1 MRAPLV
7 ALAALLLVTALPAQS
22 ARVAL
27 VAEEDGRHTTVHTNV
42 TRSTRL
48 IPDRVTF
55 HLLIE
60 GTAEQPPGAL
70 VNAEEKVTKIAALLT
85 AAGAVLDPAAPLSV
99 SAAPQNGGYPPP
111 ATPARFV
118 ARYTVRVTMRDAK
131 KVAST
136 IAIAL
141 EAGATNNSAP
151 QFESTQ
157 ADSVRRVLAA
167 EAIAAA
173 QVDAASLAA
182 AIGARLGPL
191 VSTNFQNS
199 GQRGYEGHIN
209 FMPQY
214 NHGGSMPPP
223 EVIVTATVGVTFR
236 LMR

>member
-7 ALAALLLVTALPAQS
+7 ALAPLLLAAEIAAQS
-22 ARVAL
+22 SRIAL

-48 IPDRVTF
+48 TPDRVSF

-60 GTAEQPPGAL
+60 GTAEQPSGAL
-70 VNAEEKVTKIAALLT
+70 LNAEEKVRKITALLT
-85 AAGAVLDPAAPLSV
+85 AAGAVLEPAVPLSV
-99 SAAPQNGGYPPP
+99 GAAPQNGGYPPP

-118 ARYTVRVTMRDAK
+118 ARYTLRVAMRDLG

-136 IAIAL
+136 IAVAL
-141 EAGATNNSAP
+141 EAGASNNSSP
-151 QFESTQ
+151 QFESSQ

-167 EAIAAA
+167 EALAAA
-173 QVDAASLAA
+173 QVDASALAA
-182 AIGARLGPL
+182 AVGARLGPL

-199 GQRGYEGHIN
+199 GQRGYEPHIN
-209 FMPQY
+209 FVPQY

-223 EVIVTATVGVTFR
+223 EVFITATIGATFR
-236 LMR
+236 LVR